1 MEIFALGL
9 AQCSQTLS
17 IPTIM
22 SSLVNYV
29 KTVISQ
35 EKVPPTGVKRIV
47 EHVWKLQEFVGGMN
61 RLELDD
67 GEYAYLK
74 LICLFNAGECQTR
87 NCSTKSNRRRRR
99 TNVIFFY
106 TDNVGVHPNQRPKIE
121 KIQELAVHFLRT
133 FANQNMSHRD
143 ERIPKLLL
151 KMSAL
156 RTLDPVII
164 EDLFFTNLLI
174 GQVQIENVIPY
185 ILKLGGAGVSSS

>member
-1 MEIFALGL
+1 MGI
-9 AQCSQTLS
+9 
-17 IPTIM
+17 
-22 SSLVNYV
+22 
-29 KTVISQ
+29 
-35 EKVPPTGVKRIV
+35 
-47 EHVWKLQEFVGGMN
+47 
-61 RLELDD
+61 
-67 GEYAYLK
+67 
-74 LICLFNAGECQTR
+74 
-87 NCSTKSNRRRRR
+87 
-99 TNVIFFY
+99 
-106 TDNVGVHPNQRPKIE
+106 HPNQRPKIE

-133 FANQNMSHRD
+133 FTNQNMSHRD